1 MTAIDGEMSLGGKL
15 EPMLTL
21 SWLVRVQ
28 VGAKRGK
35 LTLLGGVRGTKLE
48 LKGALGEPKSAPRAS
63 QEHPKRVSGASAAQ
77 TSSFIAFRGSR
88 RPKPRVCTVSNLA
101 FYSVWGTVAAQT
113 SNFTLRVTPPTQII
127 LPVLRVS
134 VMRELVQ
141 PIAPSALSAFR
152 AVDRGGASRRFWGG
166 VLFSSLREDW
176 LIASWREKEE
186 GAGCAALVDLVFG
199 IFSDSSWTAFGR
211 LSECSRSCAWVDQKP
226 LKVAPESPK
235 STLGGP

>member
-21 SWLVRVQ
+21 SWFVRVQ

-101 FYSVWGTVAAQT
+101 FYCVWGTVAAQT
-113 SNFTLRVTPPTQII
+113 SNFT
-127 LPVLRVS
+127 
-134 VMRELVQ
+134 
-141 PIAPSALSAFR
+141 
-152 AVDRGGASRRFWGG
+152 
-166 VLFSSLREDW
+166 
-176 LIASWREKEE
+176 
-186 GAGCAALVDLVFG
+186 
-199 IFSDSSWTAFGR
+199 IF
-211 LSECSRSCAWVDQKP
+211 
-226 LKVAPESPK
+226 
-235 STLGGP
+235 GGPWQPKPSISRCFGGHGDPNLELYCVRRP